1 MRLQDVE
8 PESEGIEG
16 EVRIAD
22 WKAMWAWYGDLLKKV
37 GNLSDQVNDL
47 SDQLQK
53 FGRLY
58 GTGRR

>member
-1 MRLQDVE
+1 
-8 PESEGIEG
+8 
-16 EVRIAD
+16 
-22 WKAMWAWYGDLLKKV
+22 MWAWYGDLLKKV